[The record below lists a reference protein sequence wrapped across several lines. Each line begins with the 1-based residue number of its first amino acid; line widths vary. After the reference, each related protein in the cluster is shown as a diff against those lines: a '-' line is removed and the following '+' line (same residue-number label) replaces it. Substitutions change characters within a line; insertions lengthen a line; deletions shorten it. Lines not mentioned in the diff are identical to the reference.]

1 MGLWGGGVTA
11 AWLVSFHTIYPDE
24 RNLGTFVK
32 MVILFC
38 FFVFFCFQCKVTY
51 LVFMNIFLLLPHSQF
66 KSFLSLHQL
75 HSC

>member
-1 MGLWGGGVTA
+1 MGLSGGGVTA

-38 FFVFFCFQCKVTY
+38 FLCVFLFSVQSDLFGFHEHFPT
-51 LVFMNIFLLLPHSQF
+51 SA
-66 KSFLSLHQL
+66 SFPV
-75 HSC
+75 